1 MNKRYLSSAGKRGEQ
16 GYALLLVV
24 FLTTLMLL
32 ATIVAA
38 PSVRTERKREQEEEM
53 IWRGK
58 QYVRA
63 IKLYYRKN
71 GRFPTSLDDLTKPK
85 MGSLRYLR
93 QAYKDPMNKEDGSW
107 RLIYVGPAGQLIG
120 SLKPQQTPVP
130 GMGQPGT
137 PAAALSGQN
146 GASTSQSA
154 FGSQSGGSS
163 FGPQSGGSSFG
174 PQSGGS
180 SFGPQSG
187 GSSFGSQV
195 GGSSFGSQGG
205 GSAFGP
211 QASGGPG
218 ATQNSSSGFG
228 GSDSTANPSSPTGTD
243 TSTII
248 GGNIVGVGSKVDRKS
263 VIVYEKATNYH
274 LFEFI
279 WDPSKDVMGI
289 GGAAG
294 TPAGTP
300 VPPGQGFGQGFGQP
314 AQNPAGSQPAQNP
327 TGAPNSNN
335 PMPQQPPLSN
345 SPSPQ

>member
-1 MNKRYLSSAGKRGEQ
+1 MTKHWSKARKRGEE

-63 IKLYYRKN
+63 IKLFYRKN

-85 MGSLRYLR
+85 TGSLRYLR

-107 RLIYVGPAGQLIG
+107 RFIYVGPAGQLIG
-120 SLKPQQTPVP
+120 SLKPPQTLQQ
-130 GMGQPGT
+130 GAGQPGT
-137 PAAALSGQN
+137 PAAALAGQ
-146 GASTSQSA
+146 GTTSQSA
-154 FGSQSGGSS
+154 FGSSQSSFGSS
-163 FGPQSGGSSFG
+163 QSSFGSSQSSFGSSQSAFGPQSG
-174 PQSGGS
+174 
-180 SFGPQSG
+180 
-187 GSSFGSQV
+187 
-195 GGSSFGSQGG
+195 
-205 GSAFGP
+205 
-211 QASGGPG
+211 PG
-218 ATQNSSSGFG
+218 ATGTTGTAQGNPSAPGNN
-228 GSDSTANPSSPTGTD
+228 SDSLSNPTSLAPTD
-243 TSTII
+243 TSSII
-248 GGNIVGVGSKVDRKS
+248 GGNIIGIGSKIDRKS

-289 GGAAG
+289 GGATG
-294 TPAGTP
+294 TQVGTP

-314 AQNPAGSQPAQNP
+314 IQNPGSQPIN
-327 TGAPNSNN
+327 APNGPNNPNNPNN
-335 PMPQQPPLSN
+335 PMQGPPPLTPN
-345 SPSPQ
+345 GPSPQ

>member
-1 MNKRYLSSAGKRGEQ
+1 MTKHWSKARKRGEE

-63 IKLYYRKN
+63 IKLFYRKN

-85 MGSLRYLR
+85 TGSLRYLR

-107 RLIYVGPAGQLIG
+107 RFIYVGPAGQLIG
-120 SLKPQQTPVP
+120 SLKPPQTLQQ
-130 GMGQPGT
+130 GAGQPGT
-137 PAAALSGQN
+137 PAAALAGQ
-146 GASTSQSA
+146 GTTSQSA
-154 FGSQSGGSS
+154 FGSSQSSFGSS
-163 FGPQSGGSSFG
+163 QSSFGSSQSSFGSSQSAFGSSQSAFGPQSG
-174 PQSGGS
+174 
-180 SFGPQSG
+180 
-187 GSSFGSQV
+187 
-195 GGSSFGSQGG
+195 
-205 GSAFGP
+205 
-211 QASGGPG
+211 PG
-218 ATQNSSSGFG
+218 ATGTTGTAQGNPSAPGN
-228 GSDSTANPSSPTGTD
+228 SDSLSNPTSLAPTD
-243 TSTII
+243 TSSII
-248 GGNIVGVGSKVDRKS
+248 GGNIIGIGSKIDRKS

-289 GGAAG
+289 GGATG
-294 TPAGTP
+294 TQVGTP

-314 AQNPAGSQPAQNP
+314 IQNPGSQPIN
-327 TGAPNSNN
+327 APNGPNNPNNPNN
-335 PMPQQPPLSN
+335 PMQGPPPLTPN
-345 SPSPQ
+345 GPSPQ

>member
-1 MNKRYLSSAGKRGEQ
+1 MTKCYSKARKREQ
-16 GYALLLVV
+16 EGYALLLVV

-85 MGSLRYLR
+85 TGSLRFLR

-120 SLKPQQTPVP
+120 SLKPPQTLQQ
-130 GMGQPGT
+130 GAGQPGT
-137 PAAALSGQN
+137 PVAALAGQ
-146 GASTSQSA
+146 GTTSQSA
-154 FGSQSGGSS
+154 FGSSQ
-163 FGPQSGGSSFG
+163 
-174 PQSGGS
+174 
-180 SFGPQSG
+180 
-187 GSSFGSQV
+187 SSFGSSQ
-195 GGSSFGSQGG
+195 SSFGSSQSSFGSSQ
-205 GSAFGP
+205 SAFG
-211 QASGGPG
+211 QQSGPG
-218 ATQNSSSGFG
+218 ATGTTGTAQGNPSAPG
-228 GSDSTANPSSPTGTD
+228 GSDSLSNPTSLASTGT
-243 TSTII
+243 SSII
-248 GGNIVGVGSKVDRKS
+248 GGNIIGIGSKIDRKS

-289 GGAAG
+289 GGATG
-294 TPAGTP
+294 TQVGTP

-314 AQNPAGSQPAQNP
+314 IQNPAGSQPIN
-327 TGAPNSNN
+327 APNSPNNPNNPNN
-335 PMPQQPPLSN
+335 PMQGPPPLTPN
-345 SPSPQ
+345 GPSPQ

>member
-1 MNKRYLSSAGKRGEQ
+1 MTKHWSKARKRGEE

-63 IKLYYRKN
+63 IKLFYRKN

-85 MGSLRYLR
+85 TGSLRYLR

-107 RLIYVGPAGQLIG
+107 RFIYVGPAGQLIG
-120 SLKPQQTPVP
+120 SLKPPQTLQQ
-130 GMGQPGT
+130 GAGQPGT
-137 PAAALSGQN
+137 PAAALAGQ
-146 GASTSQSA
+146 GTTSQSA
-154 FGSQSGGSS
+154 FGSSQSSFGSS
-163 FGPQSGGSSFG
+163 QSSFGSSQSSFGSSQSAFGPQSG
-174 PQSGGS
+174 
-180 SFGPQSG
+180 
-187 GSSFGSQV
+187 
-195 GGSSFGSQGG
+195 
-205 GSAFGP
+205 
-211 QASGGPG
+211 PG
-218 ATQNSSSGFG
+218 ATGTTGTAQGNPSAPGN
-228 GSDSTANPSSPTGTD
+228 SDSLSNPTSLAPTD
-243 TSTII
+243 TSSII
-248 GGNIVGVGSKVDRKS
+248 GGNIIGIGSKIDRKS

-289 GGAAG
+289 GGATG
-294 TPAGTP
+294 TQVGTP

-314 AQNPAGSQPAQNP
+314 IQNPGSQPINAPNGPNNP
-327 TGAPNSNN
+327 TNPNN
-335 PMPQQPPLSN
+335 PMQGPPPLTPN
-345 SPSPQ
+345 GPSPQ